1 MMLCQIE
8 KTDISERLKNIRHV
22 LLDMDGTIYC
32 GNRLFETTIP
42 FFEILAKLDISYSFL
57 TNNSSKS
64 VEDYVNKLL
73 AMGVHVEKTQMYT
86 STLFASEYLKRNYSG
101 VKKLFVLGT
110 ESMKLELCKTGF
122 DIVTSNPDAVIAGYD
137 TELTYEKLCK
147 AAYWINEGAFFISS
161 HPDRFCPT
169 NQPEF
174 IAIDCGCI
182 TEFLERL
189 TGKNALVLGKP
200 SPDMLR
206 YALDRYGVAPHESAM
221 AGDRYNT
228 DIKMAVDAG
237 ALSIYISARQSEEVS
252 PPDITVPNLLKF
264 GQMLKNVRKGIEQ

>member
-1 MMLCQIE
+1 MLCQME

-32 GNRLFETTIP
+32 GNKLFETTIP
-42 FFEILAKLDISYSFL
+42 FFEILEKCGISYSFL
-57 TNNSSKS
+57 TNNSSRS

-73 AMGVHVEKTQMYT
+73 VMGVHIEKSQMYT
-86 STLFASEYLKRNYSG
+86 STLFAAEYLKRNYSG
-101 VKKLFVLGT
+101 MKKLFVLGT
-110 ESMKLELCKTGF
+110 ESMKLELCKAGF
-122 DIVTSNPDAVIAGYD
+122 DIVGSKPDAVITGYD
-137 TELTYEKLCK
+137 TELSYDKLCR

-200 SPDMLR
+200 SADMLR
-206 YALDRYGVAPHESAM
+206 YALARYEVTPGASAM

-228 DIKMAVDAG
+228 DMKMAIDGG
-237 ALSIYISARQSEEVS
+237 ALSVYINKLDCENIPAPDVTVS
-252 PPDITVPNLLKF
+252 DLLVF
-264 GQMLKNVRKGIEQ
+264 GRMIEQERGKVF